1 MDNSPEYILMCE
13 KAQEIQKMRF
23 TDNTEGSQFLKEGDY
38 HFDSNHT
45 RLFKNK
51 ISYVLIKSVW
61 LPRQDQLQEMCF
73 YENRNT
79 LFALQ
84 VQDFYCFFFRQLS
97 LAIHN
102 GSMEKAW
109 LMYVMETK
117 FSKRW
122 NHNEQN
128 WEEIK

>member
-13 KAQEIQKMRF
+13 KAQEIQDLEPAGF
-23 TDNTEGSQFLKEGDY
+23 NLHSETE
-38 HFDSNHT
+38 
-45 RLFKNK
+45 
-51 ISYVLIKSVW
+51 IW

-79 LFALQ
+79 LFVLQ
-84 VQDFYCFFFRQLS
+84 VQDFYCFFFRQL
-97 LAIHN
+97 LLDIHN